1 MKNQRRVASN
11 DDQLSEFLFGS
22 IRPWWDRRSWLRRL
36 FLIPLRS
43 VDKSYGRWSKARVSP
58 RRFRKIQERLD
69 REYPPDKFSPSNL
82 IGRDREFNLLLDS
95 FRLHV
100 LRHPSLTKYFGR
112 EELPKAV
119 CLAGDSGTG
128 KTFLTMVSLREML
141 LEGYRS
147 GVLVTPVILKGSDV
161 YSEFYGK
168 STRQLGRFL
177 DYASSVPSVV
187 YIDEFQ
193 SFGRKVRGETGAEI
207 EDTRIQ
213 DELNRWLD
221 KIVSG
226 KSRTMVIVAT
236 NAYEKIR
243 EDIRRRLS
251 KVSLNDGVTREML
264 LAVVNDSLKREEW
277 VNLKADDLLDLM
289 EREVTIRRRASLTPS
304 DVQEIFRE
312 VRKSKEAPLRE
323 RIRESRTDLRTIE
336 RPKIS
341 AGIED
346 FAAAARNVKLY
357 SEQEKSQEVVD
368 AVYVMKPKVS
378 REDLGGLHDVKNK
391 ILNHIA
397 LAFNPSMRELG
408 HQSNPRFF
416 MLGPPGTGKTLLAMV
431 AAAENNVGF
440 IKVRGGE
447 LMSGAN
453 YMGDPEK
460 RIKDLFGMVRQK
472 SPCILLLDEADAIFW
487 GGDPSSNKILA
498 QVKAELSELRP
509 EDKVVV
515 IATSNKEQLIDQAT
529 RDRFEPNIF
538 YIHPP
543 LNDSEWNEVLAI
555 HLRSFQKYIHPEV
568 DAPKITRMFRRQRVL
583 SPRGVA
589 ETVAE
594 AHRLWASE
602 VAAAREISQARHDNQ
617 PIQRVLDKYQEDLD
631 RLQEGLEVYKGEGIR
646 LEVDTVNKDNYKIRL
661 YHFQKAIASLETL
674 EDKEHREIAEALIL
688 PQQTPGVSY
697 GLYTSD
703 RGLGGVLTIQCTIRP
718 ATPGERPVSV
728 TGQAS
733 STALGQS
740 FVPDDS
746 VVHSAENAVE
756 ALRAWLWSKTRV
768 NIARFHVHYQIR
780 SILEGAPGQGVSGP
794 SAGYAMVNALISE
807 LAGISIPQSKVMTG
821 TIGLKMDVGPVGGL
835 GGRGRE
841 AGKLVGILKAE
852 KIKVTDLLVPESNFK
867 NASDEMK
874 MIQDEGIIVH
884 PIANA
889 PDGWPILFSTNV
901 EDLDFYR
908 SQGPTSKAFLIWID
922 TVKGE
927 VSWQLRKIP
936 EFGL

>member
-1 MKNQRRVASN
+1 MSQKRRVASN
-11 DDQLSEFLFGS
+11 DDQLSEFLFGTV
-22 IRPWWDRRSWLRRL
+22 RPWWDRQPWLRRA
-36 FLIPLRS
+36 FIVALRA

-69 REYPPDKFSPSNL
+69 REYPPEKFSPNNL
-82 IGRDREFNLLLDS
+82 IGRDKEFNLLLDS

-100 LRHPSLTKYFGR
+100 LRHPTLTKYFAR
-112 EELPKAV
+112 EELPKAL

-147 GVLVTPVILKGSDV
+147 GVLVTPIILKGSDV

-226 KSRTMVIVAT
+226 KSRTIVIVAT

-243 EDIRRRLS
+243 EDIRRRLQ
-251 KVSLNDGVTREML
+251 KVSLNDGVTRDML
-264 LAVVNDSLKREEW
+264 LAVVEDSLKRENW
-277 VNLKADDLLDLM
+277 LNLKADDLLDLM
-289 EREVTIRRRASLTPS
+289 EREVTVRRRASLTPS

-312 VRKSKEAPLRE
+312 VRKTKEAPLRE
-323 RIRESRTDLRTIE
+323 KIRQSGTSLRSLD
-336 RPKIS
+336 RPRIS
-341 AGIED
+341 ATIDD
-346 FAAAARNVKLY
+346 FAAASRNVKLY

-368 AVYVMKPKVS
+368 AVYVMKPKVN
-378 REDLGGLHDVKNK
+378 RDDLGGLHDVKNK

-397 LAFNPSMRELG
+397 LAFNPSMAELG

-416 MLGPPGTGKTLLAMV
+416 LMGPPGTGKTLLAMI

-460 RIKDLFGMVRQK
+460 RVKDLFGLVRQK

-509 EDKVVV
+509 EDRVVV
-515 IATSNKEQLIDQAT
+515 IATSNREQLIDQAT
-529 RDRFEPNIF
+529 RDRFEPNIY

-543 LNDSEWNEVLAI
+543 LNDTEWTEVVAI
-555 HLRSFQKYIHPEV
+555 HLKKLQRYLHPEV
-568 DAPKITRMFRRQRVL
+568 DAGKVTKMFRRQRVL

-589 ETVAE
+589 ETVSE

-602 VAAAREISQARHDNQ
+602 IAAAKGITAAAGSETAVQN
-617 PIQRVLDKYQEDLD
+617 VKTKYQEDIE
-631 RLQEGLEVYKGEGIR
+631 RLNEALEVYRKEGSD
-646 LEVDTVNKDNYKIRL
+646 LNPGDVTQDNYKLRL
-661 YHFQKAIASLETL
+661 FHFQRAISSLESL
-674 EDKEHREIAEALIL
+674 EDKEHREIAESLIL
-688 PQQTPGVSY
+688 SQALPGVTY
-697 GLYTSD
+697 GLYTSE
-703 RGLGGVLTIQCTIRP
+703 RGSGGILTIQCTVRP
-718 ATPGERPVSV
+718 LNTGERQVTV

-733 STALGQS
+733 SMIMGQTS
-740 FVPDDS
+740 VPDDS
-746 VVHSAENAVE
+746 VIQSAQNAIE
-756 ALRAWLWSKTRV
+756 AVKSWLWTRT
-768 NIARFHVHYQIR
+768 RMSLGKYHVQFQIR
-780 SILEGAPGQGVSGP
+780 SILEGAPGAGVSGP
-794 SAGYAMVNALISE
+794 SAGYAMLNALISE
-807 LAGISIPQSKVMTG
+807 LSNTPITQSKVMTG
-821 TIGLKMDVGPVGGL
+821 SIGLKMDVGPVGGL

-852 KIKVTDLLVPESNFK
+852 KVKITDLLVPDANYRS
-867 NASDEMK
+867 AADEMK
-874 MIQDEGIIVH
+874 MVQDEGISVH
-884 PIANA
+884 PITNA
-889 PDGWPILFSTNV
+889 QDGWPILFGLGSD
-901 EDLDFYR
+901 ELAKKIR
-908 SQGPTSKAFLIWID
+908 SGLIDRESLVDIESM
-922 TVKGE
+922 G
-927 VSWQLRKIP
+927 SHAL
-936 EFGL
+936 GHS

>member
-1 MKNQRRVASN
+1 MTQQRRAAAN

-22 IRPWWDRRSWLRRL
+22 VRPWWDRQKWLRRL
-36 FLIPLRS
+36 FLIALRG

-69 REYPPDKFSPSNL
+69 REYPPEKFSPSNL
-82 IGRDREFNLLLDS
+82 IGRDKEFTLLLDS
-95 FRLHV
+95 FRLNV
-100 LRHPSLTKYFGR
+100 LRHPILARYFGK

-193 SFGRKVRGETGAEI
+193 SFGRKVRGDTGAEI

-226 KSRTMVIVAT
+226 KSRTLVIVAT

-243 EDIRRRLS
+243 EDIRRRLT

-264 LAVVNDSLKREEW
+264 LAVVEDALKREAW
-277 VNLKADDLLDLM
+277 TNLKAEDLLDLM
-289 EREVTIRRRASLTPS
+289 EREVTVRRRASLTPS
-304 DVQEIFRE
+304 DIQEIFRE
-312 VRKSKEAPLRE
+312 VRKTKEAPLRE
-323 RIRESRTDLRTIE
+323 KFRESRAELRSID

-341 AGIED
+341 ASIED
-346 FAAAARNVKLY
+346 FAVAARNVKLY

-368 AVYVMKPKVS
+368 AVYVMKPKVT

-397 LAFNPSMRELG
+397 LAFNPSMTELG

-416 MLGPPGTGKTLLAMV
+416 LMGPPGTGKTLLAMV

-460 RIKDLFGMVRQK
+460 RVKDLFSLVRQK

-509 EDKVVV
+509 EDRVVV

-538 YIHPP
+538 YVHPP
-543 LNDSEWNEVLAI
+543 LNDHEWTEVVAI
-555 HLRSFQKYIHPEV
+555 HLRKLQRYLHPEV
-568 DAPKITRMFRRQRVL
+568 DAVKVTKMFRRQRVL
-583 SPRGVA
+583 SPRGAA
-589 ETVAE
+589 ETVSE

-602 VAAAREISQARHDNQ
+602 VAAAKAITEAGTSEAAARVITTKYGEDIERVNQVLAMHQGDETGLKVDQVSQ
-617 PIQRVLDKYQEDLD
+617 
-631 RLQEGLEVYKGEGIR
+631 
-646 LEVDTVNKDNYKIRL
+646 TTYKIRL
-661 YHFQKAIASLETL
+661 FHFQKAISSLESL

-688 PQQTPGVSY
+688 PEAVSGVTY
-697 GLYTSD
+697 GLYTSE
-703 RGLGGVLTIQCTIRP
+703 RGSGGILTIQCTVRP
-718 ATPGERPVSV
+718 INPGERQASV

-733 STALGQS
+733 SMMMGQT

-746 VVHSAENAVE
+746 VIQSAENAVE
-756 ALRAWLWSKTRV
+756 AVKSWLWAKTRV
-768 NIARFHVHYQIR
+768 NLSKYHVHFQIR
-780 SILEGAPGQGVSGP
+780 SILEGAPGAGVSGP
-794 SAGYAMVNALISE
+794 SAGYAMVNALVSE
-807 LAGISIPQSKVMTG
+807 LSDTPIAQSKVMTG

-841 AGKLVGILKAE
+841 AGKLVGIMKAE
-852 KIKVTDLLVPESNFK
+852 KVKITDLLVPEANFRS
-867 NASDEMK
+867 AADEMK
-874 MIQDEGIIVH
+874 MVQDEGVIVH
-884 PIANA
+884 PIAYA
-889 PDGWPILFSTNV
+889 QDGWPILFS
-901 EDLDFYR
+901 L
-908 SQGPTSKAFLIWID
+908 S
-922 TVKGE
+922 GE
-927 VSWQLRKIP
+927 EMAKKIRLALVDR
-936 EFGL
+936 ESLVDIESSSSRLVGSS

>member
-1 MKNQRRVASN
+1 MSQQRRMASN

-22 IRPWWDRRSWLRRL
+22 VRPWWDRQPWLRR
-36 FLIPLRS
+36 FFVIALRS

-69 REYPPDKFSPSNL
+69 REYPPEKFSPSNL
-82 IGRDREFNLLLDS
+82 IGRDKEFNLLLDS

-100 LRHPSLTKYFGR
+100 LRHPTLTKYFGR

-226 KSRTMVIVAT
+226 KSRTLVVVAT

-243 EDIRRRLS
+243 EDIRRRLT
-251 KVSLNDGVTREML
+251 KVSLNDGVTRDML
-264 LAVVNDSLKREEW
+264 QAVVQDSLKREDW
-277 VNLKADDLLDLM
+277 LNLKADDLLDLM
-289 EREVTIRRRASLTPS
+289 EREVTVRRRSSLTPS
-304 DVQEIFRE
+304 DIQEIFRE

-323 RIRESRTDLRTIE
+323 KLRESRGAIGLD

-341 AGIED
+341 ASIQD
-346 FAAAARNVKLY
+346 FTIAARNVKLY

-378 REDLGGLHDVKNK
+378 RDDLGGLHDVKNK

-397 LAFNPSMRELG
+397 LAFNPSMAELG

-416 MLGPPGTGKTLLAMV
+416 LMGPPGTGKTLLAMV

-460 RIKDLFGMVRQK
+460 RVKDLFGLVRQK

-509 EDKVVV
+509 EDRVVV

-543 LNDSEWNEVLAI
+543 LNDTEWTEVVAI
-555 HLRSFQKYIHPEV
+555 HLKKLQRYLHPEV
-568 DAPKITRMFRRQRVL
+568 DAGKVTKMFRRQRVL

-589 ETVAE
+589 ETVSE

-602 VAAAREISQARHDNQ
+602 IAAAKAITDSGASEQT
-617 PIQRVLDKYQEDLD
+617 VLNVTTKYQEDID
-631 RLQEGLEVYKGEGIR
+631 RLSEVLKIYEQEGTMIKRDEV
-646 LEVDTVNKDNYKIRL
+646 TQDNYKIRL
-661 YHFQKAIASLETL
+661 FHFQRAISSLESL

-688 PQQTPGVSY
+688 SQAIPGVTY

-703 RGLGGVLTIQCTIRP
+703 RGSGGILTIQCTVRP
-718 ATPGERPVSV
+718 INPGERHVSV

-733 STALGQS
+733 SMIMGQTS
-740 FVPDDS
+740 VPDDS
-746 VVHSAENAVE
+746 VIQSAQNAVE
-756 ALRAWLWSKTRV
+756 AVRSWLWSKSRV
-768 NIARFHVHYQIR
+768 NLAKYHVHFQIR
-780 SILEGAPGQGVSGP
+780 SILEGAPGAGVSGP
-794 SAGYAMVNALISE
+794 SAGYAMLNALISE
-807 LAGISIPQSKVMTG
+807 LSNTPITQSKVMTG
-821 TIGLKMDVGPVGGL
+821 SIGLKMDVGPVGGL

-852 KIKVTDLLVPESNFK
+852 KVKITDLLVPEANYRS
-867 NASDEMK
+867 APDEMK
-874 MIQDEGIIVH
+874 MVQDEGISVH
-884 PIANA
+884 PITNA
-889 PDGWPILFSTNV
+889 QDGWPILFAQNGDELAKKIRGALLDRDSIV
-901 EDLDFYR
+901 DLDSISSR
-908 SQGPTSKAFLIWID
+908 LAGSS
-922 TVKGE
+922 
-927 VSWQLRKIP
+927 
-936 EFGL
+936 

>member
-1 MKNQRRVASN
+1 MGQNRRMASN

-22 IRPWWDRRSWLRRL
+22 VRPWWDRQPWLRRL
-36 FLIPLRS
+36 FVIALRS

-69 REYPPDKFSPSNL
+69 REYPPEKFSPSNL
-82 IGRDREFNLLLDS
+82 IGRDKEFNLLLDS

-100 LRHPSLTKYFGR
+100 LRHPTLTKYFGR

-226 KSRTMVIVAT
+226 KSRTIVIVAT

-243 EDIRRRLS
+243 EDVRRRLT

-264 LAVVNDSLKREEW
+264 LAVVQDSLKREDW
-277 VNLKADDLLDLM
+277 MNLKADDLLDLM
-289 EREVTIRRRASLTPS
+289 EREVTIRRRSSLTPS
-304 DVQEIFRE
+304 DIQEIFRE

-323 RIRESRTDLRTIE
+323 KLRESRGMIGLD

-341 AGIED
+341 ASIQD
-346 FAAAARNVKLY
+346 FTIAARNVKLY

-368 AVYVMKPKVS
+368 AVYVMKPKVG
-378 REDLGGLHDVKNK
+378 RDDLGGLHDVKNK
-391 ILNHIA
+391 VLNHIA
-397 LAFNPSMRELG
+397 LAFNPSMAELG

-416 MLGPPGTGKTLLAMV
+416 LMGPPGTGKTLLAMV

-460 RIKDLFGMVRQK
+460 RVKDLFGLVRQK

-509 EDKVVV
+509 EDRVVV

-529 RDRFEPNIF
+529 RDRFEPNIY

-543 LNDSEWNEVLAI
+543 LNDTEWTEVVAI
-555 HLRSFQKYIHPEV
+555 HLKRLQRYLHPEV
-568 DAPKITRMFRRQRVL
+568 DASKVTKMFRRQRTL

-589 ETVAE
+589 ETVSE

-602 VAAAREISQARHDNQ
+602 IAGAKAMTDAGASEQAVRSATT
-617 PIQRVLDKYQEDLD
+617 KYQEDID
-631 RLQEGLEVYKGEGIR
+631 RLNEALKIYHQEGTDLKRDQI
-646 LEVDTVNKDNYKIRL
+646 TQDNYKIRL
-661 YHFQKAIASLETL
+661 FHFQRAISSLESL

-688 PQQTPGVSY
+688 SQAIPGVTY
-697 GLYTSD
+697 GLYTSE
-703 RGLGGVLTIQCTIRP
+703 RGSGGILTIQCTVQPIN
-718 ATPGERPVSV
+718 PGERHVSV

-733 STALGQS
+733 SMMMGQTS
-740 FVPDDS
+740 VPDDS
-746 VVHSAENAVE
+746 VIQSAQNAVE
-756 ALRAWLWSKTRV
+756 AARSWLWSKVRV
-768 NIARFHVHYQIR
+768 NLAKYHVHFQIR
-780 SILEGAPGQGVSGP
+780 SILEGAPGAGVSGP
-794 SAGYAMVNALISE
+794 SAGYAMLNALMSE
-807 LAGISIPQSKVMTG
+807 LSNTPITQSKVMTG
-821 TIGLKMDVGPVGGL
+821 SIGLKMDVGPVGGL

-852 KIKVTDLLVPESNFK
+852 KVKITDLLVPEANYRS
-867 NASDEMK
+867 APDDMK
-874 MIQDEGIIVH
+874 MVEDEGVSVH
-884 PIANA
+884 PITNA
-889 PDGWPILFSTNV
+889 QDGWPMLFSLTADELAKKIRGALV
-901 EDLDFYR
+901 DRESLVDLESTSSR
-908 SQGPTSKAFLIWID
+908 VTGQG
-922 TVKGE
+922 
-927 VSWQLRKIP
+927 
-936 EFGL
+936 

>member
-1 MKNQRRVASN
+1 MGQQRRMASN

-22 IRPWWDRRSWLRRL
+22 VRPWWDRQPWMRRL
-36 FLIPLRS
+36 FVVALRS

-82 IGRDREFNLLLDS
+82 IGRDKEFNLLLDS

-100 LRHPSLTKYFGR
+100 LRHPTLTKYFGR
-112 EELPKAV
+112 EELPKAL

-226 KSRTMVIVAT
+226 KSRTIVIVAT

-243 EDIRRRLS
+243 EDIRRRLT
-251 KVSLNDGVTREML
+251 KVSLNDGVTRDML
-264 LAVVNDSLKREEW
+264 LAVVQDSLKREGW
-277 VNLKADDLLDLM
+277 LNIKPDDLLDIM
-289 EREVTIRRRASLTPS
+289 EREVTVRRRASLTPS
-304 DVQEIFRE
+304 DIQEIFRE

-323 RIRESRTDLRTIE
+323 KLRESRGALGLE
-336 RPKIS
+336 RPRIS
-341 AGIED
+341 ASIQD
-346 FAAAARNVKLY
+346 FAIASRNVKLY

-368 AVYVMKPKVS
+368 AVYVSRPKVS
-378 REDLGGLHDVKNK
+378 RDDLGGLHDVKNK

-397 LAFNPSMRELG
+397 LAFNPSMADLG

-416 MLGPPGTGKTLLAMV
+416 LMGPPGTGKTLLAMI

-460 RIKDLFGMVRQK
+460 RVKDLFGLVRQK

-498 QVKAELSELRP
+498 QVKAELSELRS
-509 EDKVVV
+509 EDRVVV

-538 YIHPP
+538 YVHPP
-543 LNDSEWNEVLAI
+543 LNDTEWTEVVAI
-555 HLRSFQKYIHPEV
+555 HLRKFQRYLHNEV
-568 DAPKITRMFRRQRVL
+568 DASKVTKMFRRQRVL

-589 ETVAE
+589 ETVSE

-602 VAAAREISQARHDNQ
+602 IAAAKALTEAGNSGVALEN
-617 PIQRVLDKYQEDLD
+617 VTTKYQDDID
-631 RLQEGLEVYKGEGIR
+631 RLNKALKVYQQEGVTLTSDQVSQ
-646 LEVDTVNKDNYKIRL
+646 DNYKIRL
-661 YHFQKAIASLETL
+661 FHFQQAISSLESL
-674 EDKEHREIAEALIL
+674 EDREHREIAESLIL
-688 PQQTPGVSY
+688 SQAIPGVTY
-697 GLYTSD
+697 GLYTSE
-703 RGLGGVLTIQCTIRP
+703 RGTGGILTIQCTVQPIN
-718 ATPGERPVSV
+718 PGERHVSV

-733 STALGQS
+733 SMIMGQTS
-740 FVPDDS
+740 IPDDS
-746 VVHSAENAVE
+746 VIQSAQNAVE
-756 ALRAWLWSKTRV
+756 AVRSWLWTKIRV
-768 NIARFHVHYQIR
+768 NLAKYHVHFQIR
-780 SILEGAPGQGVSGP
+780 SILEGAPGAGVSGP

-807 LAGISIPQSKVMTG
+807 LSNTPIIQSKVMTG
-821 TIGLKMDVGPVGGL
+821 SIGLKMDVGPVGGL

-852 KIKVTDLLVPESNFK
+852 KVKIIDLLVPEANYRS
-867 NASDEMK
+867 APDEMK
-874 MIQDEGIIVH
+874 MIQDEGISVH
-884 PIANA
+884 PITNA
-889 PDGWPILFSTNV
+889 QDGWPILFSLTADELAKKIRGELLDRDSLIDLESTNSRV
-901 EDLDFYR
+901 LGH
-908 SQGPTSKAFLIWID
+908 S
-922 TVKGE
+922 
-927 VSWQLRKIP
+927 
-936 EFGL
+936 

>member
-1 MKNQRRVASN
+1 MGQKRRMASN

-22 IRPWWDRRSWLRRL
+22 VRPWWDRQPWLRRV
-36 FLIPLRS
+36 FTIALRS
-43 VDKSYGRWSKARVSP
+43 VDKSYSRWSKARVSP

-82 IGRDREFNLLLDS
+82 IGRDKEFNLLLDS

-100 LRHPSLTKYFGR
+100 LRHPMLAKYFGR
-112 EELPKAV
+112 EELPKAI

-128 KTFLTMVSLREML
+128 KTFLTMVALREML
-141 LEGYRS
+141 LEGYRG

-187 YIDEFQ
+187 YVDEFQ

-207 EDTRIQ
+207 EDTRLQ

-226 KSRTMVIVAT
+226 KTRTLVVVAT

-243 EDIRRRLS
+243 EDIRRRLT

-264 LAVVNDSLKREEW
+264 LAVVQDFLKREGW
-277 VNLKADDLLDLM
+277 LNLKADDLLDLM
-289 EREVTIRRRASLTPS
+289 EREVTVRRRASLTPS
-304 DVQEIFRE
+304 DIQEIFRE

-323 RIRESRTDLRTIE
+323 KLRESKGALGLD
-336 RPKIS
+336 RPRITAS
-341 AGIED
+341 VQD
-346 FAAAARNVKLY
+346 FAIAARNVKLY
-357 SEQEKSQEVVD
+357 SEQGKSQEVTD
-368 AVYVMKPKVS
+368 AVYIMKPKVS

-391 ILNHIA
+391 ILNHVA
-397 LAFNPSMRELG
+397 LAFNPSMAELG
-408 HQSNPRFF
+408 QQSNPRFF
-416 MLGPPGTGKTLLAMV
+416 LMGPPGTGKTLLAMV

-460 RIKDLFGMVRQK
+460 RVKDLFGLVRQK

-509 EDKVVV
+509 EDRVVV
-515 IATSNKEQLIDQAT
+515 MATTNKEQLIDQAT
-529 RDRFEPNIF
+529 KDRFEPNIF
-538 YIHPP
+538 YVHTP

-602 VAAAREISQARHDNQ
+602 VAAAREITEAGASELAIRNVTTRFEED
-617 PIQRVLDKYQEDLD
+617 IERLDAALKVYQ
-631 RLQEGLEVYKGEGIR
+631 QEGTTLKRGEVNQDNYRIR
-646 LEVDTVNKDNYKIRL
+646 LF
-661 YHFQKAIASLETL
+661 HFEQAISSLESL

-688 PQQTPGVSY
+688 SQAIPGVTY
-697 GLYTSD
+697 GLYTSE
-703 RGLGGVLTIQCTIRP
+703 RGSGGILTIQCNVRP
-718 ATPGERPVSV
+718 ANSGERHVSV

-733 STALGQS
+733 SMIMGQT
-740 FVPDDS
+740 FVPDHS
-746 VVHSAENAVE
+746 VIESAENAVE
-756 ALRAWLWSKTRV
+756 AVKSWLWSRTRV
-768 NIARFHVHYQIR
+768 DHR
-780 SILEGAPGQGVSGP
+780 
-794 SAGYAMVNALISE
+794 
-807 LAGISIPQSKVMTG
+807 
-821 TIGLKMDVGPVGGL
+821 D
-835 GGRGRE
+835 
-841 AGKLVGILKAE
+841 
-852 KIKVTDLLVPESNFK
+852 
-867 NASDEMK
+867 
-874 MIQDEGIIVH
+874 
-884 PIANA
+884 
-889 PDGWPILFSTNV
+889 
-901 EDLDFYR
+901 
-908 SQGPTSKAFLIWID
+908 
-922 TVKGE
+922 
-927 VSWQLRKIP
+927 RKSVV
-936 EFGL
+936 

>member
-1 MKNQRRVASN
+1 MGQQRRMASN

-22 IRPWWDRRSWLRRL
+22 VRPWWDRQPWMRRL
-36 FLIPLRS
+36 FVVALRS

-82 IGRDREFNLLLDS
+82 IGRDKEFNLLLDS

-100 LRHPSLTKYFGR
+100 LRHPTLTKYFGR
-112 EELPKAV
+112 EELPKAL

-226 KSRTMVIVAT
+226 KSRTIVIVAT

-243 EDIRRRLS
+243 EDIRRRLT
-251 KVSLNDGVTREML
+251 KVSLNDGVTRDML
-264 LAVVNDSLKREEW
+264 LAVVQDSLKREGW
-277 VNLKADDLLDLM
+277 LNIKPDDLLDIM
-289 EREVTIRRRASLTPS
+289 EREVTVRRRASLTPS
-304 DVQEIFRE
+304 DIQEIFRE

-323 RIRESRTDLRTIE
+323 KLRESRGALGLE
-336 RPKIS
+336 RPRIS
-341 AGIED
+341 ASIQD
-346 FAAAARNVKLY
+346 FAIASRNVKLY

-368 AVYVMKPKVS
+368 AVYVSRPKVS
-378 REDLGGLHDVKNK
+378 RDDLGGLHDVKNK

-397 LAFNPSMRELG
+397 LAFNPSMADLG

-416 MLGPPGTGKTLLAMV
+416 LMGPPGTGKTLLAMI

-460 RIKDLFGMVRQK
+460 RVKDLFGLVRQK

-498 QVKAELSELRP
+498 QVKAELSELRS
-509 EDKVVV
+509 EDRVVV

-538 YIHPP
+538 YVHPP
-543 LNDSEWNEVLAI
+543 LNDTEWTEVVAI
-555 HLRSFQKYIHPEV
+555 HLRKFQRYLHNEV
-568 DAPKITRMFRRQRVL
+568 DASKVTKMFRRQRVL

-589 ETVAE
+589 ETVSE

-602 VAAAREISQARHDNQ
+602 IAAAKALTEAGNSGVALEN
-617 PIQRVLDKYQEDLD
+617 VTTKYQDDID
-631 RLQEGLEVYKGEGIR
+631 RLNKALKVYQQEGVTLTSDQVSQ
-646 LEVDTVNKDNYKIRL
+646 DNYKIRL
-661 YHFQKAIASLETL
+661 FHFQQAISSLESL
-674 EDKEHREIAEALIL
+674 EDREHREIAESLIL
-688 PQQTPGVSY
+688 SQAIPGVTY
-697 GLYTSD
+697 GLYTSE
-703 RGLGGVLTIQCTIRP
+703 RGTGGILTIQCTVQPIN
-718 ATPGERPVSV
+718 PGERHVSV

-733 STALGQS
+733 SMIMGQTS
-740 FVPDDS
+740 IPDDS
-746 VVHSAENAVE
+746 VIQSAQNAVE
-756 ALRAWLWSKTRV
+756 AVRSWLWTKIRV
-768 NIARFHVHYQIR
+768 NLAKYHVHFQIR
-780 SILEGAPGQGVSGP
+780 SILEGAPGAGVSGP

-807 LAGISIPQSKVMTG
+807 LSNTPIIQSKVMTG
-821 TIGLKMDVGPVGGL
+821 SIGLKMDVGPVGGL

-852 KIKVTDLLVPESNFK
+852 KVKIIDLLVPEANYRS
-867 NASDEMK
+867 APDEMK
-874 MIQDEGIIVH
+874 MIQDEGISVH
-884 PIANA
+884 SITNA
-889 PDGWPILFSTNV
+889 QDGWPILFSLTADELAKKIRGELLDRDSLIDLESTNSRV
-901 EDLDFYR
+901 LGH
-908 SQGPTSKAFLIWID
+908 S
-922 TVKGE
+922 
-927 VSWQLRKIP
+927 
-936 EFGL
+936 

>member
-1 MKNQRRVASN
+1 MTQRRMASN
-11 DDQLSEFLFGS
+11 DDQLSEFLFGTT
-22 IRPWWDRRSWLRRL
+22 RPWWDRHPWLRRAFIL
-36 FLIPLRS
+36 PLKT
-43 VDKSYGRWSKARVSP
+43 VDRSYGRWSKARVSP

-69 REYPPDKFSPSNL
+69 REYPPEKFSPSNL
-82 IGRDREFNLLLDS
+82 IGRDKEFNLLLDS

-100 LRHPSLTKYFGR
+100 LRHPMLTKYFGR
-112 EELPKAV
+112 EELPKSV

-128 KTFLTMVSLREML
+128 KTFLTMVALREML
-141 LEGYRS
+141 LEGFRS

-264 LAVVNDSLKREEW
+264 LAVVNDSLKREGW

-304 DVQEIFRE
+304 DIQEIFRE

-323 RIRESRTDLRTIE
+323 KLRESKGALGLD
-336 RPKIS
+336 RPRITAS
-341 AGIED
+341 VQD
-346 FAAAARNVKLY
+346 FAIAARNVKLY
-357 SEQEKSQEVVD
+357 SEQEKSQEVTD
-368 AVYVMKPKVS
+368 AVYIMKPKVR

-391 ILNHIA
+391 ILNHVA
-397 LAFNPSMRELG
+397 LAFNPSMAELG
-408 HQSNPRFF
+408 QQSNPRFF
-416 MLGPPGTGKTLLAMV
+416 LMGPPGTGKTLLAMV

-460 RIKDLFGMVRQK
+460 RVKDLFGLVRQK

-509 EDKVVV
+509 EDRVVV

-538 YIHPP
+538 YVHAP
-543 LNDSEWNEVLAI
+543 LNDSEWNEVVGI
-555 HLRSFQKYIHPEV
+555 HLRKFQRFLHPEV
-568 DAPKITRMFRRQRVL
+568 ESPKITKMFRRERIL
-583 SPRGVA
+583 SPRGAA

-602 VAAAREISQARHDNQ
+602 IAAARGITDAGASELAIRNVTTRFEED
-617 PIQRVLDKYQEDLD
+617 IERLDAALKVYQ
-631 RLQEGLEVYKGEGIR
+631 QEGTTLKRGEVNQDNYRIR
-646 LEVDTVNKDNYKIRL
+646 LF
-661 YHFQKAIASLETL
+661 HFEQAISSLESL

-688 PQQTPGVSY
+688 SQAIPGVTY
-697 GLYTSD
+697 GL
-703 RGLGGVLTIQCTIRP
+703 
-718 ATPGERPVSV
+718 
-728 TGQAS
+728 
-733 STALGQS
+733 
-740 FVPDDS
+740 
-746 VVHSAENAVE
+746 
-756 ALRAWLWSKTRV
+756 K
-768 NIARFHVHYQIR
+768 RF
-780 SILEGAPGQGVSGP
+780 
-794 SAGYAMVNALISE
+794 
-807 LAGISIPQSKVMTG
+807 
-821 TIGLKMDVGPVGGL
+821 
-835 GGRGRE
+835 
-841 AGKLVGILKAE
+841 
-852 KIKVTDLLVPESNFK
+852 
-867 NASDEMK
+867 
-874 MIQDEGIIVH
+874 
-884 PIANA
+884 
-889 PDGWPILFSTNV
+889 
-901 EDLDFYR
+901 
-908 SQGPTSKAFLIWID
+908 
-922 TVKGE
+922 
-927 VSWQLRKIP
+927 
-936 EFGL
+936 

>member
-1 MKNQRRVASN
+1 MGQKRRMASN

-22 IRPWWDRRSWLRRL
+22 VRPWWDRQPLLRRV
-36 FLIPLRS
+36 FTIALRS
-43 VDKSYGRWSKARVSP
+43 VDKSYSRWSKARVSP

-82 IGRDREFNLLLDS
+82 IGRDKEFNLLLDS

-100 LRHPSLTKYFGR
+100 LRHPTLTKYF
-112 EELPKAV
+112 
-119 CLAGDSGTG
+119 
-128 KTFLTMVSLREML
+128 
-141 LEGYRS
+141 
-147 GVLVTPVILKGSDV
+147 
-161 YSEFYGK
+161 GK

-251 KVSLNDGVTREML
+251 KVSLNDGVTRDML
-264 LAVVNDSLKREEW
+264 LAVVNDSLKREGW
-277 VNLKADDLLDLM
+277 VNLKADDLLDMM

-323 RIRESRTDLRTIE
+323 RIRESMTDLRTIE

-391 ILNHIA
+391 VLNHIA

-416 MLGPPGTGKTLLAMV
+416 LLGPPGTGKTLLAMV

-543 LNDSEWNEVLAI
+543 LNDTEWIEVVAI
-555 HLRSFQKYIHPEV
+555 HLRKMQPYLHPGV
-568 DAPKITRMFRRQRVL
+568 DAAKITKFFGDSEFPARGGSQKPSPKPTGSGPPKSQPPEASLMQEL
-583 SPRGVA
+583 QSQLSTTSPR
-589 ETVAE
+589 
-594 AHRLWASE
+594 
-602 VAAAREISQARHDNQ
+602 
-617 PIQRVLDKYQEDLD
+617 
-631 RLQEGLEVYKGEGIR
+631 
-646 LEVDTVNKDNYKIRL
+646 
-661 YHFQKAIASLETL
+661 
-674 EDKEHREIAEALIL
+674 
-688 PQQTPGVSY
+688 
-697 GLYTSD
+697 
-703 RGLGGVLTIQCTIRP
+703 
-718 ATPGERPVSV
+718 
-728 TGQAS
+728 
-733 STALGQS
+733 
-740 FVPDDS
+740 
-746 VVHSAENAVE
+746 
-756 ALRAWLWSKTRV
+756 
-768 NIARFHVHYQIR
+768 
-780 SILEGAPGQGVSGP
+780 SI
-794 SAGYAMVNALISE
+794 
-807 LAGISIPQSKVMTG
+807 
-821 TIGLKMDVGPVGGL
+821 
-835 GGRGRE
+835 
-841 AGKLVGILKAE
+841 
-852 KIKVTDLLVPESNFK
+852 
-867 NASDEMK
+867 
-874 MIQDEGIIVH
+874 
-884 PIANA
+884 
-889 PDGWPILFSTNV
+889 
-901 EDLDFYR
+901 
-908 SQGPTSKAFLIWID
+908 
-922 TVKGE
+922 
-927 VSWQLRKIP
+927 RKI
-936 EFGL
+936 LID

>member
-1 MKNQRRVASN
+1 MTSKIKVASN

-22 IRPWWDRRSWLRRL
+22 VRPWWDRQPWFRRL
-36 FLIPLRS
+36 FVIPLKS
-43 VDKSYGRWSKARVSP
+43 VDKSYSRWSKARVSP

-69 REYPPDKFSPSNL
+69 REYPPDKFSPANL
-82 IGRDREFNLLLDS
+82 IGRDKEFNILMDS

-100 LRHPSLTKYFGR
+100 LRHPMLAKYFGR
-112 EELPKAV
+112 DELPKAI

-128 KTFLTMVSLREML
+128 KTFLTMVTLRQML
-141 LEGYRS
+141 LEGYRA

-187 YIDEFQ
+187 YVDEFQ

-207 EDTRIQ
+207 EDTRLQ

-226 KSRTMVIVAT
+226 KTRTLVVVAT

-243 EDIRRRLS
+243 EDIRRRLT

-264 LAVVNDSLKREEW
+264 LAVVEDSIKREAW
-277 VNLKADDLLDLM
+277 LGLKAEDLLDLM
-289 EREVTIRRRASLTPS
+289 EREVTMRRRASLKPS
-304 DVQEIFRE
+304 DIQEIFRE

-323 RIRESRTDLRTIE
+323 KFRDNRNLSVSIE

-341 AGIED
+341 VKIDD
-346 FAAAARNVKLY
+346 FVIAARNIKLY
-357 SEQEKSQEVVD
+357 SEQEKSQEVTD
-368 AVYVMKPKVS
+368 AVYVSKPKVN
-378 REDLGGLHDVKNK
+378 REDVGGLHDVKNK

-397 LAFNPSMRELG
+397 LAFNPSMAELG
-408 HQSNPRFF
+408 H
-416 MLGPPGTGKTLLAMV
+416 
-431 AAAENNVGF
+431 
-440 IKVRGGE
+440 
-447 LMSGAN
+447 N

-460 RIKDLFGMVRQK
+460 RVKDLFSLVRQK

-529 RDRFEPNIF
+529 RDRFEPNI
-538 YIHPP
+538 YYVHPP
-543 LNDSEWNEVLAI
+543 QNDSEWNEVVGI
-555 HLRSFQKYIHPEV
+555 HLKTFSRYLHLEV
-568 DAPKITRMFRRQRVL
+568 DAGKITKMFRRQRIL
-583 SPRGVA
+583 SPRGAA
-589 ETVAE
+589 ETVSE
-594 AHRLWASE
+594 AHRMWASE
-602 VAAAREISQARHDNQ
+602 VAAAREVTQAKGQ
-617 PIQRVLDKYQEDLD
+617 ETSLQAVTLKYQDDLD
-631 RLQEGLEVYKGEGIR
+631 RLDQLLAIYKNEGSELTP
-646 LEVDTVNKDNYKIRL
+646 DQVNQDSYKIRL
-661 YHFQKAIASLETL
+661 FHFQRAISSLESL

-688 PQQTPGVSY
+688 SQVIPGVTY

-703 RGLGGVLTIQCTIRP
+703 RGSGGILTIQCTVRP
-718 ATPGERPVSV
+718 INPGERHVSV

-733 STALGQS
+733 SMMMGQS

-746 VVHSAENAVE
+746 VIQSATNAVE
-756 ALRAWLWSKTRV
+756 AVRSWLWLKARANLT
-768 NIARFHVHYQIR
+768 RFHVAFQIR

-794 SAGYAMVNALISE
+794 SAGYAMLNALVSE
-807 LAGISIPQSKVMTG
+807 LSGIPIPQSRVMTG
-821 TIGLKMDVGPVGGL
+821 TIGLKMDIGPVGGL

-889 PDGWPILFSTNV
+889 PDGWPILFSMNA
-901 EDLDFYR
+901 EDLAKRIRQSLIERESVVDM
-908 SQGPTSKAFLIWID
+908 GPSSSRLVGSSGT
-922 TVKGE
+922 
-927 VSWQLRKIP
+927 
-936 EFGL
+936 

>member
-1 MKNQRRVASN
+1 MGQKRRMASN

-22 IRPWWDRRSWLRRL
+22 VRPWWDRQPWFRRL
-36 FLIPLRS
+36 FVIPLKS
-43 VDKSYGRWSKARVSP
+43 VDKSYSRWSKARVSS

-69 REYPPDKFSPSNL
+69 REYPPEKFSPANL
-82 IGRDREFNLLLDS
+82 IGRDKEFNTLMDS

-100 LRHPSLTKYFGR
+100 LRHPMFAKYFGR
-112 EELPKAV
+112 DELPKAL

-128 KTFLTMVSLREML
+128 KTFLTMVSLRQML
-141 LEGYRS
+141 LEGYRA

-207 EDTRIQ
+207 EDTRLQ

-226 KSRTMVIVAT
+226 KTRTLVVVAT

-243 EDIRRRLS
+243 EDIRRRLT

-264 LAVVNDSLKREEW
+264 LAVVEDSIKREAW
-277 VNLKADDLLDLM
+277 LGLKAEDLLDLM
-289 EREVTIRRRASLTPS
+289 EREVTMRRRASLTPS
-304 DVQEIFRE
+304 DIQEIFRE

-323 RIRESRTDLRTIE
+323 KFRDNRNLSASIE

-341 AGIED
+341 VKIDD
-346 FAAAARNVKLY
+346 FVIAARNIKLY
-357 SEQEKSQEVVD
+357 SEQEKSQEVTD
-368 AVYVMKPKVS
+368 AVYVSKPKVN
-378 REDLGGLHDVKNK
+378 REDVGGLHDVKNK

-397 LAFNPSMRELG
+397 LAFNPSMAELG

-416 MLGPPGTGKTLLAMV
+416 LLGPPGTGKTLLAMV

-460 RIKDLFGMVRQK
+460 RVKDLFSLVRQK

-529 RDRFEPNIF
+529 RDRFEPNI
-538 YIHPP
+538 Y
-543 LNDSEWNEVLAI
+543 
-555 HLRSFQKYIHPEV
+555 Y
-568 DAPKITRMFRRQRVL
+568 
-583 SPRGVA
+583 
-589 ETVAE
+589 
-594 AHRLWASE
+594 
-602 VAAAREISQARHDNQ
+602 
-617 PIQRVLDKYQEDLD
+617 
-631 RLQEGLEVYKGEGIR
+631 IR
-646 LEVDTVNKDNYKIRL
+646 LARFER
-661 YHFQKAIASLETL
+661 AISSLESL

-688 PQQTPGVSY
+688 TQAIPGVTY

-703 RGLGGVLTIQCTIRP
+703 RGSGGILTIQCTVRP
-718 ATPGERPVSV
+718 INPGERHVSV

-733 STALGQS
+733 SMMMGQS

-746 VVHSAENAVE
+746 VIQSATNAVE
-756 ALRAWLWSKTRV
+756 AVRSWLWLKARANLT
-768 NIARFHVHYQIR
+768 RFHVAFQIR

-794 SAGYAMVNALISE
+794 SAGYALLNALVSE
-807 LAGISIPQSKVMTG
+807 LSGIPIPQSRVMTG
-821 TIGLKMDVGPVGGL
+821 TIGLKMDIGPVGGL

-852 KIKVTDLLVPESNFK
+852 KIKVTDLLIPESNFK

-889 PDGWPILFSTNV
+889 PDGWPILFSMNA
-901 EDLDFYR
+901 EDLAKRIRQSLIERESVVDM
-908 SQGPTSKAFLIWID
+908 GPSSSRLVGSSGT
-922 TVKGE
+922 
-927 VSWQLRKIP
+927 
-936 EFGL
+936 

>member
-1 MKNQRRVASN
+1 MGQKRRMASN

-22 IRPWWDRRSWLRRL
+22 VRPWWDRQPWLRRV
-36 FLIPLRS
+36 FVIPLKS
-43 VDKSYGRWSKARVSP
+43 VDKSYSRWSKARVSP

-69 REYPPDKFSPSNL
+69 REYPPDKFSPANL
-82 IGRDREFNLLLDS
+82 IGRDKEFNILMDS

-100 LRHPSLTKYFGR
+100 LRHPMLAKYFGR
-112 EELPKAV
+112 DELPKAI

-128 KTFLTMVSLREML
+128 KTCVAMGSLRGIR
-141 LEGYRS
+141 LEGYR
-147 GVLVTPVILKGSDV
+147 GRVLVTPLILKGSDV

-243 EDIRRRLS
+243 EDIRRRVS
-251 KVSLNDGVTREML
+251 KVSLNDGVTRDML
-264 LAVVNDSLKREEW
+264 LAVVNDSLKREGW
-277 VNLKADDLLDLM
+277 VNLKADDLLDMM

-323 RIRESRTDLRTIE
+323 RIRESMTDLRTIE

-391 ILNHIA
+391 VLNHIA

-416 MLGPPGTGKTLLAMV
+416 LLGPPGTGKTLLAMV

-543 LNDSEWNEVLAI
+543 LNDTEWIEVVGI
-555 HLRSFQKYIHPEV
+555 HLRKFQRFLHPEV
-568 DAPKITRMFRRQRVL
+568 ESPKITKMFRRERIL
-583 SPRGVA
+583 SPRGAA

-602 VAAAREISQARHDNQ
+602 VAAAREITKALGKVEADLQVHT
-617 PIQRVLDKYQEDLD
+617 KYQEDLD
-631 RLQEGLEVYKGEGIR
+631 RLDLMLSAYTQEGINLTRDIVGQ
-646 LEVDTVNKDNYKIRL
+646 DHYKIRL
-661 YHFQKAIASLETL
+661 FHFERAISSLESL
-674 EDKEHREIAEALIL
+674 EDKEHRELAKALML
-688 PQQTPGVSY
+688 PQATAGVTY

-703 RGLGGVLTIQCTIRP
+703 RGSGGILTIQCTVRP
-718 ATPGERPVSV
+718 LSQGEKNVSV

-733 STALGQS
+733 SMKMGQS

-746 VVHSAENAVE
+746 VVQSAENAVE
-756 ALRAWLWSKTRV
+756 AARSWLWSRTRV
-768 NIARFHVHYQIR
+768 NLAKFHIHFQIR

-794 SAGYAMVNALISE
+794 SAGYAMLNALVSE
-807 LAGISIPQSKVMTG
+807 LSNIPVSLSKVMTG

-841 AGKLVGILKAE
+841 AGKLVGMLKAE
-852 KIKVTDLLVPESNFK
+852 KVKITDILVPYANFK
-867 NASDEMK
+867 NATDEMK
-874 MIQDEGIIVH
+874 VVQDEGINVH
-884 PIANA
+884 PITNA
-889 PDGWPILFSTNV
+889 HEGWPLLFSLNSEDEAKKIRAALIERESLVDV
-901 EDLDFYR
+901 ESTAARF
-908 SQGPTSKAFLIWID
+908 
-922 TVKGE
+922 VK
-927 VSWQLRKIP
+927 SS
-936 EFGL
+936 

>member
-1 MKNQRRVASN
+1 
-11 DDQLSEFLFGS
+11 
-22 IRPWWDRRSWLRRL
+22 
-36 FLIPLRS
+36 
-43 VDKSYGRWSKARVSP
+43 
-58 RRFRKIQERLD
+58 
-69 REYPPDKFSPSNL
+69 
-82 IGRDREFNLLLDS
+82 
-95 FRLHV
+95 
-100 LRHPSLTKYFGR
+100 
-112 EELPKAV
+112 
-119 CLAGDSGTG
+119 
-128 KTFLTMVSLREML
+128 MVSLREML
-141 LEGYRS
+141 FEGYRS

-161 YSEFYGK
+161 CSEFYGK

-226 KSRTMVIVAT
+226 KSRTIVVVAT

-243 EDIRRRLS
+243 EDIRRRLT

-264 LAVVNDSLKREEW
+264 LAVVQDFLKREGW
-277 VNLKADDLLDLM
+277 LNLKADDLLDLM
-289 EREVTIRRRASLTPS
+289 EREVTVRRRASLTPS
-304 DVQEIFRE
+304 DIQEIFRE

-323 RIRESRTDLRTIE
+323 KLRESKGALGLD
-336 RPKIS
+336 RPRITAS
-341 AGIED
+341 VQD
-346 FAAAARNVKLY
+346 FAIAARNVKLY
-357 SEQEKSQEVVD
+357 SEQEKSQEVTD
-368 AVYVMKPKVS
+368 AVYIMKPKVS

-391 ILNHIA
+391 ILNHVA
-397 LAFNPSMRELG
+397 LAFNPSMAELG
-408 HQSNPRFF
+408 QQSNPRFF
-416 MLGPPGTGKTLLAMV
+416 LMGPPGTGKTLLAMV

-460 RIKDLFGMVRQK
+460 RVKDLFGLVRQK

-543 LNDSEWNEVLAI
+543 LNDVEWNEVVAI
-555 HLRSFQKYIHPEV
+555 HLRKMQPYLHTEV
-568 DAPKITRMFRRQRVL
+568 DAGKITKMFRRQRIL
-583 SPRGVA
+583 SPRGAA
-589 ETVAE
+589 ETVSE
-594 AHRLWASE
+594 AHRMWASE
-602 VAAAREISQARHDNQ
+602 VAAAREVTQAKGQ
-617 PIQRVLDKYQEDLD
+617 ETSLQAVTLKYQDDLE
-631 RLQEGLEVYKGEGIR
+631 RLDQLLAIYKNEGSTLTP
-646 LEVDTVNKDNYKIRL
+646 DQVNQDNYKIRL
-661 YHFQKAIASLETL
+661 FHFQRAISSLESL

-688 PQQTPGVSY
+688 SQAIPGVTY

-703 RGLGGVLTIQCTIRP
+703 RGSGGILTIQCTVRP
-718 ATPGERPVSV
+718 INPGEKHVSV
-728 TGQAS
+728 TGPAS
-733 STALGQS
+733 SMMMGQS

-746 VVHSAENAVE
+746 VIQSATNAVE
-756 ALRAWLWSKTRV
+756 AVRAWVWLKARV
-768 NIARFHVHYQIR
+768 KLNRFHVAFQIR
-780 SILEGAPGQGVSGP
+780 SILEGGPGQGGSGP
-794 SAGYAMVNALISE
+794 NAGYSLLNSLVSE
-807 LAGISIPQSKVMTG
+807 LSGIPIPQSRVMTG
-821 TIGLKMDVGPVGGL
+821 TIGLKMDIGPVGGV

-841 AGKLVGILKAE
+841 GGELGGVLKGE
-852 KIKVTDLLVPESNFK
+852 KSKVTDLLVPESNFK

-889 PDGWPILFSTNV
+889 PDGWPILFSTNA
-901 EDLDFYR
+901 EDLAKKIRASLIERESVVDM
-908 SQGPTSKAFLIWID
+908 GPSSSRLVGSSGT
-922 TVKGE
+922 
-927 VSWQLRKIP
+927 
-936 EFGL
+936 

>member
-1 MKNQRRVASN
+1 MVA
-11 DDQLSEFLFGS
+11 
-22 IRPWWDRRSWLRRL
+22 LRG
-36 FLIPLRS
+36 
-43 VDKSYGRWSKARVSP
+43 VDKSYTRWSKARVSP
-58 RRFRKIQERLD
+58 RRFKKIQERLD

-82 IGRDREFNLLLDS
+82 IGRDKEFNLLLDS
-95 FRLHV
+95 FRLNV
-100 LRHPSLTKYFGR
+100 LRHPILARYFGK

-243 EDIRRRLS
+243 EDIRRRLT
-251 KVSLNDGVTREML
+251 KLSLNDGVTREML
-264 LAVVNDSLKREEW
+264 LAVVEDALKREEW
-277 VNLKADDLLDLM
+277 LSVKAEDLLDLM
-289 EREVTIRRRASLTPS
+289 EREVTVRRRASLTPS
-304 DVQEIFRE
+304 DIQEIFKE

-323 RIRESRTDLRTIE
+323 KFRDTRADLRSIE

-341 AGIED
+341 VSIED
-346 FAAAARNVKLY
+346 FAAVARNMKLY

-368 AVYVMKPKVS
+368 AVYVMKPKVN

-397 LAFNPSMRELG
+397 LAFNPSMAELG

-416 MLGPPGTGKTLLAMV
+416 LLGPPGTGKTLLAMV

-460 RIKDLFGMVRQK
+460 RVKDLFGLVRQK

-509 EDKVVV
+509 EDRVVV

-538 YIHPP
+538 YVHPP
-543 LNDSEWNEVLAI
+543 LNDNEWSEVVAI
-555 HLRSFQKYIHPEV
+555 HLRQLQRYLHPEV
-568 DAPKITRMFRRQRVL
+568 DAAKVTKMFRRQRVL
-583 SPRGVA
+583 SPRGAA
-589 ETVAE
+589 ETVSE

-602 VAAAREISQARHDNQ
+602 VAAAKGITEAGTSEAAVRSMTT
-617 PIQRVLDKYQEDLD
+617 KYQEDLE
-631 RLQEGLEVYKGEGIR
+631 RLNEVLALYQQEGTNLKP
-646 LEVDTVNKDNYKIRL
+646 DQVNQTSYKIRL
-661 YHFQKAIASLETL
+661 FHLQKAISSLESL

-688 PQQTPGVSY
+688 PNAIAGVTY
-697 GLYTSD
+697 GLYTSE
-703 RGLGGVLTIQCTIRP
+703 RGSGGILTIQCTVRP
-718 ATPGERPVSV
+718 INPGERHVSV

-733 STALGQS
+733 SMMMGQT

-746 VVHSAENAVE
+746 VIQSAENAIE
-756 ALRAWLWSKTRV
+756 AVKSWLWTRTRV
-768 NIARFHVHYQIR
+768 NLSKYHVHFQIR
-780 SILEGAPGQGVSGP
+780 SILEGAPGAGVSGP
-794 SAGYAMVNALISE
+794 SAGYAMLNALISE
-807 LAGISIPQSKVMTG
+807 ISNTPIAQSKVMTG

-841 AGKLVGILKAE
+841 AGKLVGIMKAE
-852 KIKVTDLLVPESNFK
+852 KVKITDLLVPEANFRS
-867 NASDEMK
+867 AADEMK
-874 MIQDEGIIVH
+874 MVQDEGVIVH
-884 PIANA
+884 PITNA
-889 PDGWPILFSTNV
+889 QDGWPILFSLNA
-901 EDLDFYR
+901 EDLAKKIRLALIDR
-908 SQGPTSKAFLIWID
+908 ESLIDIESNPSKLA
-922 TVKGE
+922 G
-927 VSWQLRKIP
+927 SS
-936 EFGL
+936 

>member
-1 MKNQRRVASN
+1 MASKIRVASN

-22 IRPWWDRRSWLRRL
+22 VRPWWDKQPWFRRL
-36 FLIPLRS
+36 FVIPLKS
-43 VDKSYGRWSKARVSP
+43 VDKSYARWSKARVSP

-69 REYPPDKFSPSNL
+69 REYPPEKFSPANL
-82 IGRDREFNLLLDS
+82 IGRDKEFNILMDS

-100 LRHPSLTKYFGR
+100 LRHPMLAKYFGR
-112 EELPKAV
+112 DELPKAI

-128 KTFLTMVSLREML
+128 KTFLTMVSLRQML
-141 LEGYRS
+141 LEGYRA

-187 YIDEFQ
+187 YVDEFQ

-207 EDTRIQ
+207 EDTRLQ

-264 LAVVNDSLKREEW
+264 LAVVNDSLKREGW
-277 VNLKADDLLDLM
+277 ANIKAEDLLDLM

-346 FAAAARNVKLY
+346 FAAASRNVKLY

-391 ILNHIA
+391 VLNHIA
-397 LAFNPSMRELG
+397 LAFNPSMKELG

-416 MLGPPGTGKTLLAMV
+416 LLGPPGTGKTLLAMV
-431 AAAENNVGF
+431 DAA
-440 IKVRGGE
+440 
-447 LMSGAN
+447 
-453 YMGDPEK
+453 
-460 RIKDLFGMVRQK
+460 
-472 SPCILLLDEADAIFW
+472 
-487 GGDPSSNKILA
+487 
-498 QVKAELSELRP
+498 
-509 EDKVVV
+509 
-515 IATSNKEQLIDQAT
+515 
-529 RDRFEPNIF
+529 
-538 YIHPP
+538 
-543 LNDSEWNEVLAI
+543 
-555 HLRSFQKYIHPEV
+555 
-568 DAPKITRMFRRQRVL
+568 KITKMFRRQRVL

-589 ETVAE
+589 ETVSE

-602 VAAAREISQARHDNQ
+602 IAAARGITDAGASESAVHNITT
-617 PIQRVLDKYQEDLD
+617 KYQEDLD
-631 RLQEGLEVYKGEGIR
+631 RLNEVLALYQQEG
-646 LEVDTVNKDNYKIRL
+646 TVLKREQVNQDNYKLRMF
-661 YHFQKAIASLETL
+661 HFQKATSSLESL
-674 EDKEHREIAEALIL
+674 EDKEHREISEALIL
-688 PQQTPGVSY
+688 SQALPGVTY
-697 GLYTSD
+697 GLYTSE
-703 RGLGGVLTIQCTIRP
+703 RGSGGILTIQCNVRP
-718 ATPGERPVSV
+718 ANSGERHVSV

-733 STALGQS
+733 SMIMGQT
-740 FVPDDS
+740 FVPDHS
-746 VVHSAENAVE
+746 VIESAENAVE
-756 ALRAWLWSKTRV
+756 AVKSWLWTRTRV
-768 NIARFHVHYQIR
+768 DLSKYHVHFQIR
-780 SILEGAPGQGVSGP
+780 SILEGAPGAGVSGP
-794 SAGYAMVNALISE
+794 SAGYAMLNALISE
-807 LAGISIPQSKVMTG
+807 LANTPIIQSKVMTG
-821 TIGLKMDVGPVGGL
+821 TIGVKMDVGPVGGL

-852 KIKVTDLLVPESNFK
+852 KVKITDLLVPDSNYRSAK
-867 NASDEMK
+867 DEMK
-874 MIQDEGIIVH
+874 MVQDEGIIVH
-884 PIANA
+884 PITNA
-889 PDGWPILFSTNV
+889 QDGWPILFNLTSEELAKKIRAALFDRESLV
-901 EDLDFYR
+901 DLESNSSRFVGNQ
-908 SQGPTSKAFLIWID
+908 S
-922 TVKGE
+922 
-927 VSWQLRKIP
+927 
-936 EFGL
+936 

>member
-1 MKNQRRVASN
+1 MTTKRRVASN

-22 IRPWWDRRSWLRRL
+22 VRPWWDRHRWLRRGFIVAL
-36 FLIPLRS
+36 KIA
-43 VDKSYGRWSKARVSP
+43 DKSYGRWSKARVSP

-69 REYPPDKFSPSNL
+69 RDYPPEKFSPSNL
-82 IGRDREFNLLLDS
+82 IGRDKEFNTLLDS

-100 LRHPSLTKYFGR
+100 LRHPILTKYFGR
-112 EELPKAV
+112 DELPKAV

-128 KTFLTMVSLREML
+128 KTFLTMVALRQML
-141 LEGYRS
+141 LEGFRS
-147 GVLVTPVILKGSDV
+147 GVLVTPVILKGSDI

-187 YIDEFQ
+187 YVDEFQ
-193 SFGRKVRGETGAEI
+193 SFGRKVKGETGAEI
-207 EDTRIQ
+207 EDTRLQ

-226 KSRTMVIVAT
+226 KSRTLVVVAT

-243 EDIRRRLS
+243 EDIRRRLT
-251 KVSLNDGVTREML
+251 KVNLNDGITREML
-264 LAVVNDSLKREEW
+264 LAVVGDFLKRENW
-277 VNLKADDLLDLM
+277 LNLKSEDLLDLM
-289 EREVTIRRRASLTPS
+289 EREVTVRRRSSLTPS
-304 DVQEIFRE
+304 DIQEIFRD

-323 RIRESRTDLRTIE
+323 RFRDPTASFRNLVL
-336 RPKIS
+336 PKFT
-341 AGIED
+341 AALED
-346 FAAAARNVKLY
+346 FARAARNVKLY

-368 AVYVMKPKVS
+368 AVYVARPKQS
-378 REDLGGLHDVKNK
+378 REDIGGLHDVKHK

-397 LAFNPSMRELG
+397 LAFNPAMQELG

-416 MLGPPGTGKTLLAMV
+416 LLGPPGTGKTLIAMV

-460 RIKDLFGMVRQK
+460 RVKDLFALVRQK

-509 EDKVVV
+509 EERIVVM
-515 IATSNKEQLIDQAT
+515 ATSNKEQLIDQAT
-529 RDRFEPNIF
+529 RDRFEPNIY
-538 YIHPP
+538 YIHAP
-543 LNDSEWNEVLAI
+543 LNDSEWNEVVAI
-555 HLRSFQKYIHPEV
+555 HLKTFLRYLHPEV
-568 DAPKITRMFRRQRVL
+568 EASKITKMFRRQRIL

-589 ETVAE
+589 ETIGE

-602 VAAAREISQARHDNQ
+602 VAAAREMNQAEGNQ
-617 PIQRVLDKYQEDLD
+617 AAVKDVLEKYTDDLQRLDQVLET
-631 RLQEGLEVYKGEGIR
+631 YKGEGAGLTRKLI
-646 LEVDTVNKDNYKIRL
+646 TQDNYKIRL
-661 YHFQKAIASLETL
+661 FHLERAIASLESL

-688 PQQTPGVSY
+688 SQAVAGVTY

-703 RGLGGVLTIQCTIRP
+703 RGSGGILTIQCTVRP
-718 ATPGERPVSV
+718 SMSGEKQVSV

-733 STALGQS
+733 SLVMGQT

-746 VVHSAENAVE
+746 VVQSAENAVE
-756 ALRAWLWSKTRV
+756 AARSWLWSRVRV
-768 NIARFHVHYQIR
+768 NLGKYHVHFQIR

-794 SAGYAMVNALISE
+794 SAGYAMLNALISE
-807 LAGISIPQSKVMTG
+807 LANIPVSQSKVMTG

-852 KIKVTDLLVPESNFK
+852 KVKITDLLLPESNYR
-867 NASDEMK
+867 NAGDEMK
-874 MIQDEGIIVH
+874 MIQDEGIVVH
-884 PIANA
+884 PIGSAH
-889 PDGWPILFSTNV
+889 DGSPILFGMGSLELAKKIRQELIARESLVDIESTSAR
-901 EDLDFYR
+901 LAG
-908 SQGPTSKAFLIWID
+908 SS
-922 TVKGE
+922 
-927 VSWQLRKIP
+927 
-936 EFGL
+936 

>member
-1 MKNQRRVASN
+1 MATKRRMASN

-22 IRPWWDRRSWLRRL
+22 VRPWWDRQPWLRR
-36 FLIPLRS
+36 FFVVALRS

-69 REYPPDKFSPSNL
+69 REYPPEKFSPSNL
-82 IGRDREFNLLLDS
+82 IGRDKEFNLLLDS

-100 LRHPSLTKYFGR
+100 LRHPTLTKYFGR

-147 GVLVTPVILKGSDV
+147 GILVTPVILKGSDV

-243 EDIRRRLS
+243 EDIRRRLT

-264 LAVVNDSLKREEW
+264 LAVVQDSLKREGW
-277 VNLKADDLLDLM
+277 LNLKADDLLDLM
-289 EREVTIRRRASLTPS
+289 EREVTIRRRSSLTPS
-304 DVQEIFRE
+304 DIQEIFRE

-323 RIRESRTDLRTIE
+323 KLRESKGALGLD
-336 RPKIS
+336 RPKLS
-341 AGIED
+341 ANIQD
-346 FAAAARNVKLY
+346 FTIAARNVKLY

-378 REDLGGLHDVKNK
+378 RDDLGGLHDVKNK

-397 LAFNPSMRELG
+397 LAFNPSMAELG
-408 HQSNPRFF
+408 NQSNPRFF
-416 MLGPPGTGKTLLAMV
+416 LMGPPGTGKTLLAMV

-460 RIKDLFGMVRQK
+460 RVKDLFGLVRQK

-498 QVKAELSELRP
+498 QVKAELSELRS
-509 EDKVVV
+509 EDRVVV

-538 YIHPP
+538 YVHPP
-543 LNDSEWNEVLAI
+543 LNDAEWTEVVAI
-555 HLRSFQKYIHPEV
+555 HLRKLQRFLHPEV
-568 DAPKITRMFRRQRVL
+568 DATKVTKMFRRQRVL

-589 ETVAE
+589 ETVSE

-602 VAAAREISQARHDNQ
+602 IAAAKAITDSGVSQVA
-617 PIQRVLDKYQEDLD
+617 IQNVTTKYEEDID
-631 RLQEGLEVYKGEGIR
+631 RLTEALKVYQQEGTSLKQ
-646 LEVDTVNKDNYKIRL
+646 DQVNQDNYKIRL
-661 YHFQKAIASLETL
+661 FHFQKAISSLESL

-688 PQQTPGVSY
+688 SQAIPGVTY
-697 GLYTSD
+697 GLYTSE
-703 RGLGGVLTIQCTIRP
+703 RGSGGILTIQCTVRP
-718 ATPGERPVSV
+718 TNSGERHVSV

-733 STALGQS
+733 SMIMGQTS
-740 FVPDDS
+740 VPDDS
-746 VVHSAENAVE
+746 VIQSAQNAVE
-756 ALRAWLWSKTRV
+756 AVRSWLWSKIRV
-768 NIARFHVHYQIR
+768 NLAKYHVHFQIR
-780 SILEGAPGQGVSGP
+780 SILEGAPGAGVSGP
-794 SAGYAMVNALISE
+794 SAGYAMLNALISE
-807 LAGISIPQSKVMTG
+807 LSDTTIIQSKVMTG
-821 TIGLKMDVGPVGGL
+821 SIGLKMDVGPVGGL

-852 KIKVTDLLVPESNFK
+852 KVKITDLLVPEANYKS
-867 NASDEMK
+867 APDEMK
-874 MIQDEGIIVH
+874 MVQDEGITVH
-884 PIANA
+884 PITNA
-889 PDGWPILFSTNV
+889 QDGWPILFSLTAEELAKKIRAALLDRESLV
-901 EDLDFYR
+901 DLE
-908 SQGPTSKAFLIWID
+908 GTSARIL
-922 TVKGE
+922 GQ
-927 VSWQLRKIP
+927 S
-936 EFGL
+936 

>member
-1 MKNQRRVASN
+1 MGQQRRLASN

-22 IRPWWDRRSWLRRL
+22 VRPWWDRRPWLRRV

-43 VDKSYGRWSKARVSP
+43 IDKSYGRWSKARVSP

-141 LEGYRS
+141 LEAYRR

-264 LAVVNDSLKREEW
+264 LAVVNDSLKREGW
-277 VNLKADDLLDLM
+277 VNLKADDLLDMM

-304 DVQEIFRE
+304 DIQEIFRE

-323 RIRESRTDLRTIE
+323 KIRESRTDLRTIE

-391 ILNHIA
+391 VLNHIA

-416 MLGPPGTGKTLLAMV
+416 LLGPPGTGKTLLAMV

-460 RIKDLFGMVRQK
+460 RIKDLFAMVRQK

-509 EDKVVV
+509 EDRVVV

-538 YIHPP
+538 YVHAP
-543 LNDSEWNEVLAI
+543 LNDSEWNEVVGI
-555 HLRSFQKYIHPEV
+555 HLRKFQRFLHPEV
-568 DAPKITRMFRRQRVL
+568 ESPKITKMFRRERIL
-583 SPRGVA
+583 SPRGAA

-602 VAAAREISQARHDNQ
+602 VAAAREITKALGKVEADLQVHT
-617 PIQRVLDKYQEDLD
+617 KYQEDLD
-631 RLQEGLEVYKGEGIR
+631 RLDLMLSAYTQEGINLTRDIVGQ
-646 LEVDTVNKDNYKIRL
+646 DNYKIRL
-661 YHFQKAIASLETL
+661 FHFERAISSLESL

-688 PQQTPGVSY
+688 PQATAGVTY

-703 RGLGGVLTIQCTIRP
+703 RGSGGILTIQCTVRP
-718 ATPGERPVSV
+718 LSQGEKNVSV

-733 STALGQS
+733 SMMMGQS

-746 VVHSAENAVE
+746 VVQSAENAVE
-756 ALRAWLWSKTRV
+756 AARSWLWSRTRV
-768 NIARFHVHYQIR
+768 NLAKFHIHFQIR

-794 SAGYAMVNALISE
+794 SAGYAMLNALVSE
-807 LAGISIPQSKVMTG
+807 LSNIPVSLSKVMTG

-841 AGKLVGILKAE
+841 AGKLVGMLKAE
-852 KIKVTDLLVPESNFK
+852 KVKITDILVPYANFK
-867 NASDEMK
+867 NATDEMK
-874 MIQDEGIIVH
+874 VVQDEGINVH
-884 PIANA
+884 PITNA
-889 PDGWPILFSTNV
+889 HEGWPVLFSLNSEELAKKIRAALIERESLVDV
-901 EDLDFYR
+901 ESTAARF
-908 SQGPTSKAFLIWID
+908 
-922 TVKGE
+922 VK
-927 VSWQLRKIP
+927 SS
-936 EFGL
+936 